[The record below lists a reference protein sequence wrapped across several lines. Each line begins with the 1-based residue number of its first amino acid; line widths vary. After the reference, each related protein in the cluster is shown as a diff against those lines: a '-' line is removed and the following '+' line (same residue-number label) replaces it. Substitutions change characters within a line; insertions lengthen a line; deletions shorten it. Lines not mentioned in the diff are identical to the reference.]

1 VVHGEQQT
9 HSTQNQ
15 AALDVQVVSRR
26 PIRPQSIVSD
36 ALLWYGR
43 KVGAIPGEGSTLH
56 SLTSFMKKLTAEQ
69 LREYATD
76 PLATDEKV
84 RRWCNV
90 PEDRYYTVAMWPE
103 ERAGEVRVTD
113 LHRVVRVAKISKSN
127 QASAES

>member
-1 VVHGEQQT
+1 
-9 HSTQNQ
+9 
-15 AALDVQVVSRR
+15 
-26 PIRPQSIVSD
+26 
-36 ALLWYGR
+36 
-43 KVGAIPGEGSTLH
+43 
-56 SLTSFMKKLTAEQ
+56 MKKLTAEQ